1 MKIYK
6 LIIIVFLLTSIGLC
20 AQSSYE
26 ITDPVQSEGWTNNAE
41 KVFNNS
47 KENGNPIL
55 LNFTGSDWCV
65 WCKKIK
71 KEIFDTPEFKE
82 WVKNNNV
89 ELLELDFPKRI
100 SQSQELKSQNVS
112 LAREMGVRGYPT
124 IIIIA
129 NGKAVKTGYVKGG
142 PENWIKSVESQIDL

>member
-1 MKIYK
+1 M
-6 LIIIVFLLTSIGLC
+6 IVFLLTSIGLC